1 MKLPI
6 HKKSNIDLLA
16 KCRLATWLTL
26 TLTLTACNESN
37 TTVSSSDSNDSHT
50 EQVLPYQDTSLP
62 MSQRVDDL
70 VGRMSLTEK
79 VAQMYNDAPAIERL
93 NVPAY
98 DYWNEA
104 LHGVARAGE
113 ATVFP
118 QAISMAVMCFAGN
131 MFSVG

>member
-1 MKLPI
+1 MKYNSNRSLAFFNFLFTFCRPSIVPDTPSGMVPLIQLLRHLMKLPI

-79 VAQMYNDAPAIERL
+79 VAQM
-93 NVPAY
+93 
-98 DYWNEA
+98 
-104 LHGVARAGE
+104 
-113 ATVFP
+113 
-118 QAISMAVMCFAGN
+118 
-131 MFSVG
+131 